1 MLGSILNPEIT
12 VFNSVPKQALAS
24 PSNFTLSKLGKT
36 ALTKL
41 SRGQVQWE

>member
-1 MLGSILNPEIT
+1 MPRSIFNPKII

-24 PSNFTLSKLGKT
+24 PSNSTLSKLEKN

-41 SRGQVQWE
+41 SRR